1 MSRLAAW
8 PRAHTRA
15 PWHLGIPAANCPTK
29 ECASTE
35 AVGKMACKEKVAMID
50 QAPLQAKF
58 GAITKLNVFY
68 AESNE

>member
-1 MSRLAAW
+1 
-8 PRAHTRA
+8 
-15 PWHLGIPAANCPTK
+15 
-29 ECASTE
+29 
-35 AVGKMACKEKVAMID
+35 MACKEKVAMID